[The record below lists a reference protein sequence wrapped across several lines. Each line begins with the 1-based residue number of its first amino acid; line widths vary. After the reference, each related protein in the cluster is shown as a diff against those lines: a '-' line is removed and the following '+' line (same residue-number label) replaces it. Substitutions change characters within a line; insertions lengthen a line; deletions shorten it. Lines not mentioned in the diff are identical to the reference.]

1 MVDVR
6 SSDTILNVKE
16 RIEAI
21 SGLKVQYQELIYA
34 GKLEKLSLLLRW
46 TVVLCDEAQLKVTAL
61 EVTSLHLMLTS

>member
-21 SGLKVQYQELIYA
+21 SGLKVQYQELFA
-34 GKLEKLSLLLRW
+34 GK
-46 TVVLCDEAQLKVTAL
+46 D
-61 EVTSLHLMLTS
+61 